1 MLNFYLQWG
10 AAVFEFGTTWLLI
23 QKDGKI
29 YKEDL
34 RGVYDVSYPHCCFQS
49 ARGFTWGELW
59 LIRSTLQGSL
69 FWKIAADRKQ
79 GKGWHQGYGFG
90 GDGFIGSSKMM

>member
-1 MLNFYLQWG
+1 MANVLRQWF

-34 RGVYDVSYPHCCFQS
+34 RGVYDVSNLS
-49 ARGFTWGELW
+49 RLGEL
-59 LIRSTLQGSL
+59 R
-69 FWKIAADRKQ
+69 
-79 GKGWHQGYGFG
+79 
-90 GDGFIGSSKMM
+90 